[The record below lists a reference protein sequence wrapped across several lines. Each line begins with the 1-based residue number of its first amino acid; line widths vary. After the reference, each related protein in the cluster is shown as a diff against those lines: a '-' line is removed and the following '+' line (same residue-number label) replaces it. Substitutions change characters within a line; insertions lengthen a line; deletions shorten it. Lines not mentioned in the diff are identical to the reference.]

1 MFTRLLQTHFSSGSE
16 SIFRTYNIYDNLK
29 RNNIDTKSWM
39 EVYYILDVNE
49 ASLYKKVTLNI
60 IKDSSSHE
68 EKIKCINSLI
78 NIITEIRKTC
88 ENDNKHCY
96 SFLSDIDKFS
106 SLKQRLSY
114 ITLYNKALLMS

>member
-1 MFTRLLQTHFSSGSE
+1 MFTRLLPALFASGSA
-16 SIFRTYNIYDNLK
+16 SIFRTYNICDKLTK
-29 RNNIDTKSWM
+29 HNIDTKSWR
-39 EVYYILDVNE
+39 EAYNILDVNE
-49 ASLYKKVTLNI
+49 ASLYKKVTLRI

-78 NIITEIRKTC
+78 NIIMEIRKKC